1 MIRYFFT
8 CLLLIF
14 FSFNIHAQDNQD
26 SLQLSLSE
34 ALEKGVN
41 QNNQIKQNRL
51 QIRSVDYQLQEARGN
66 YWPSIDISASY
77 TRNIKRPVFFL
88 PEGEGPFGGG
98 GVIEA
103 GFDNSY
109 MASATAN
116 MPLFNPQLNA
126 RIDVAD
132 QSVEVQKEGLE
143 VQINETTTN
152 IKKVYFDALLARE
165 SVTVLELSL
174 ENAQRNLENITN
186 LYEQGI
192 APQFDVLRAEVEL
205 ENIRPDL
212 IQSENNLVVALNRL
226 KLLLDI
232 DMSQPMTLS
241 GTLRRFYEQQSL
253 EDLYDYYLRNN
264 PNLEQVNAQKK
275 LQKEQIDVEEAAYYP
290 NFSLFG
296 NYQYQSQA
304 NDFNISE
311 YRWVNTSAA
320 GIRLNIPIFS
330 GFQRDAAIEQ
340 AQLELQ
346 RIKLQEDYVYQSLN
360 MQAINAIEQIQQ
372 INQRIEAQRANIR
385 RAERS
390 YNIARASYQKG
401 AATLNEVNDAELALT
416 QARMNV
422 IRAIHDYLVAMAD
435 YEQVTGKD
443 LLKY

>member
-1 MIRYFFT
+1 MSRYFFT
-8 CLLLIF
+8 LFLL
-14 FSFNIHAQDNQD
+14 FSVKICAQDHQD
-26 SLQLSLSE
+26 SLQLNLAD

-51 QIRSVDYQLQEARGN
+51 QVRNVDYQLQEARGN

-77 TRNIKRPVFFL
+77 TRNIQRPVFFL

-116 MPLFNPQLNA
+116 MPLINPQLNA
-126 RIDVAD
+126 RIDVAN
-132 QSVEVQKEGLE
+132 QSIEVQKEGMQ

-152 IKKVYFDALLARE
+152 IKKAYFNALLARE
-165 SVTVLELSL
+165 SVDVLQLSL

-212 IQSENNLVVALNRL
+212 IQSNNNLVIALNQL

-232 DMSQPMTLS
+232 GMDQPVDIS
-241 GTLRRFYEQQSL
+241 GSLRSYFEQQSIN
-253 EDLYDYYLRNN
+253 DLYDYYLRNN
-264 PNLEQVNAQKK
+264 PNLQQLDAQKT
-275 LQKEQIDVEEAAYYP
+275 LQKEQVEVEEAAYYP
-290 NFSLFG
+290 NLSLFG

-320 GIRLNIPIFS
+320 GVRINIPVFS
-330 GFQRDAAIEQ
+330 GFQRDAGIEQ

-346 RIKLQEDYVYQSLN
+346 RIKLQEDYLYQSLN

-372 INQRIEAQRANIR
+372 IEERIDAQQANIR

-390 YNIARASYQKG
+390 YNIAKASYEKG
-401 AATLNEVNDAELALT
+401 AVTLNEVNDAELALT

-422 IRAIHDYLVAMAD
+422 IRAIHDYLVALAD

-443 LLKY
+443 VLKY